1 MVGSRRRGAQES
13 AFEQLY
19 RRYGGLVLRRARRL
33 LSDEQAARD
42 VCQDVFVQLLQRGR
56 DVPPA
61 CEVAWLYRVTTNCCL
76 NIIRRARLWR
86 RLAQVVGRTDA
97 VNPGIPLPTFLRGVP
112 KHLHE
117 VAIYYGVDG
126 MSQDEIAL
134 VLGLSQKTVSN
145 RLRELREVLGDDEP
159 RTREQAR

>member
-1 MVGSRRRGAQES
+1 MVGSPRSGHRES
-13 AFEQLY
+13 ALDQLY
-19 RRYGGLVLRRARRL
+19 RRYGGLVLRRAQRL

-42 VCQDVFVQLLQRGR
+42 VCQDVFMHLLQSGR
-56 DVPPA
+56 EVPAA

-76 NIIRRARLWR
+76 NVLRRARRWR
-86 RLAQVVGRTDA
+86 RLAQLIGRTDA
-97 VNPGIPLPTFLRGVP
+97 IDPGLPLPIFLRGVP

-117 VAIYYGVDG
+117 VAIYYGLDG
-126 MSQDEIAL
+126 MSQDEIGL

-145 RLRELREVLGDDEP
+145 RLRELREVLGDDAP